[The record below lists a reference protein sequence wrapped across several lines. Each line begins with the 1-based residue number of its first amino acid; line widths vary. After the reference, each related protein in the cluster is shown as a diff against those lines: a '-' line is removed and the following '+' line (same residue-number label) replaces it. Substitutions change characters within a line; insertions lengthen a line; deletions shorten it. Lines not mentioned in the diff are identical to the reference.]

1 MRNRRLLCTI
11 ALLFTLTIVAAA
23 CGGTK
28 TTSTGGGG
36 GEPAANDLLA
46 KIKEDGV
53 LRVST
58 DPNYAPQSFLN
69 NDGEMAG
76 FDVDV
81 ANEIAR
87 RLGVEVEWKT
97 PRWGTIISGHWGD
110 RWDVS
115 VGSMTPLPERQ
126 EVLFFTPPYRYDP
139 VGVAVHSDNTTVQD
153 IATDLD
159 GATIGTCGGCT
170 YQYYVEKT
178 LSAPGL
184 QVDFL
189 IDDATVKTYET
200 DLNAVSD
207 LSLGDGTRLDAVI
220 STVSVLQGAEKAG
233 KPIKLVGDPI
243 FGEPVSVA
251 VDRSAALDP
260 TSFTE
265 ELTKIVNQMAQD
277 GTLTDISMKWY
288 DEDKTKAP
296 A

>member
-1 MRNRRLLCTI
+1 MRNRRRLSI
-11 ALLFTLTIVAAA
+11 AAVLFAVTMVAAA
-23 CGGTK
+23 CNQTK
-28 TTSTGGGG
+28 TTPSGG
-36 GEPAANDLLA
+36 GEQPAANDLLA
-46 KIKEDGV
+46 KIKQDGV
-53 LRVST
+53 MRVST
-58 DPNYAPQSFLN
+58 DPNYFPQSFLN
-69 NDGEMAG
+69 NNGEMVG
-76 FDVDV
+76 FDIEV
-81 ANEIAR
+81 AEEIAR

-126 EVLFFTPPYRYDP
+126 EVLYFTPPYRYDP

-170 YQYYVEKT
+170 YEYYVEKT

-184 QVDFL
+184 KVDFL
-189 IDDATVKTYET
+189 IDDAVVKPYET

-220 STVSVLQGAEKAG
+220 STISVLQGAEKAG
-233 KPIKLVGDPI
+233 KPIKLVGDPL

-251 VDRSAALDP
+251 VDKSSSLDS
-260 TSFTE
+260 TSLSK
-265 ELTKIVNQMAQD
+265 ELTRIVNQMAQD
-277 GTLTDISMKWY
+277 GTLTEISMKWY
-288 DEDKTKAP
+288 DEDKTKPP